1 MTRQEGLAMNQINI
15 VGGGIAGLVAA
26 NACAEAGVQVTLREA
41 HHTLGG
47 RARTTAAPYIAHEG
61 THVFYS
67 DGPPWRWLTERGLVG
82 PSARVSWR
90 EIKGV
95 RLRRD
100 GALRMTPPADLVRMV
115 TDRRRTAP
123 IDRDFSSWAGQHYG
137 PAASR
142 AAANLLGVVTYDAD
156 PGRLSAAFVWER
168 LLRVTAPRP
177 PAVRY
182 VIGGWSSVIARLAT
196 RAREMGVVIETGARV
211 DQLPDPPVLVATELT
226 AAQRLLADATLL
238 WDSGRSVLL
247 DLGVT
252 ARGGDAFAV
261 VDLDEA
267 GFLERY
273 SSPDPTLAP
282 AGHSLVQAQ
291 MPLRFGESKGRRVAA
306 AGTTGRARDTR
317 LAQAHHLATR
327 RGRHRAHRCAGSAW
341 PNLARS
347 PGDQPRRRG
356 VPCRGHG
363 RCTWAAGRG
372 LHQQR
377 DPGGAWRSAG
387 CRYSRGSRARQ
398 PMTRAAR
405 VPHRLTTAL
414 WRRYY
419 DGGHKEAGW
428 QTE

>member
-1 MTRQEGLAMNQINI
+1 MNEINI

-100 GALRMTPPADLVRMV
+100 GALRMTPPAGLVRMV

-123 IDRDFSSWAGQHYG
+123 IDRDFSSWAGEHYG

-211 DQLPDPPVLVATELT
+211 DQLPDPPVIVATELT

-291 MPLRFGESKGRRVAA
+291 MPLRSGESKADGLRRLERLVELGIPGWRRRTIWRRDAVATGRTGALDLPGRTWRDRPAISRGDGVFLAGDMVAA
-306 AGTTGRARDTR
+306 PGLLGEVSINSAIQAARG
-317 LAQAHHLATR
+317 AVQ
-327 RGRHRAHRCAGSAW
+327 
-341 PNLARS
+341 
-347 PGDQPRRRG
+347 
-356 VPCRGHG
+356 
-363 RCTWAAGRG
+363 AAGIRED
-372 LHQQR
+372 R
-377 DPGGAWRSAG
+377 EPVNR
-387 CRYSRGSRARQ
+387 
-398 PMTRAAR
+398 
-405 VPHRLTTAL
+405 
-414 WRRYY
+414 
-419 DGGHKEAGW
+419 
-428 QTE
+428 

>member
-1 MTRQEGLAMNQINI
+1 MTRQEGLAMNEINI

-100 GALRMTPPADLVRMV
+100 GALRMTPPAGLVRMV

-123 IDRDFSSWAGQHYG
+123 IDRDFSSWAGEHYG

-211 DQLPDPPVLVATELT
+211 DQLPDPPVIVATELT

-291 MPLRFGESKGRRVAA
+291 MPLRSGESKADGLRRLERLVELGIPGWRRRTTWRRDAVATGRTGALDLPGRTWRDRPAISRGDGVFLAGDMVAA
-306 AGTTGRARDTR
+306 PGLLGEVSINSAIQAARG
-317 LAQAHHLATR
+317 AVQ
-327 RGRHRAHRCAGSAW
+327 
-341 PNLARS
+341 
-347 PGDQPRRRG
+347 
-356 VPCRGHG
+356 
-363 RCTWAAGRG
+363 AAGIGKDREPVN
-372 LHQQR
+372 R
-377 DPGGAWRSAG
+377 
-387 CRYSRGSRARQ
+387 
-398 PMTRAAR
+398 
-405 VPHRLTTAL
+405 
-414 WRRYY
+414 
-419 DGGHKEAGW
+419 
-428 QTE
+428 

>member
-1 MTRQEGLAMNQINI
+1 MNEINI

-100 GALRMTPPADLVRMV
+100 GALRMTPPASLVRMV

-123 IDRDFSSWAGQHYG
+123 IDRDFSSWAGEHYG

-196 RAREMGVVIETGARV
+196 RAARWAWSSR
-211 DQLPDPPVLVATELT
+211 LVRGLT
-226 AAQRLLADATLL
+226 
-238 WDSGRSVLL
+238 
-247 DLGVT
+247 
-252 ARGGDAFAV
+252 
-261 VDLDEA
+261 
-267 GFLERY
+267 
-273 SSPDPTLAP
+273 SSP
-282 AGHSLVQAQ
+282 
-291 MPLRFGESKGRRVAA
+291 
-306 AGTTGRARDTR
+306 
-317 LAQAHHLATR
+317 TR
-327 RGRHRAHRCAGSAW
+327 R
-341 PNLARS
+341 
-347 PGDQPRRRG
+347 
-356 VPCRGHG
+356 
-363 RCTWAAGRG
+363 
-372 LHQQR
+372 
-377 DPGGAWRSAG
+377 
-387 CRYSRGSRARQ
+387 
-398 PMTRAAR
+398 
-405 VPHRLTTAL
+405 
-414 WRRYY
+414 
-419 DGGHKEAGW
+419 
-428 QTE
+428 

>member
-1 MTRQEGLAMNQINI
+1 MNEINI

-82 PSARVSWR
+82 PSARGSWR

-100 GALRMTPPADLVRMV
+100 GALRMTPPAGLVRMV

-123 IDRDFSSWAGQHYG
+123 IDRDFSSWAGEHYG

-211 DQLPDPPVLVATELT
+211 DQLPDPPVIVATELT

-291 MPLRFGESKGRRVAA
+291 MPLRSGESKADGLRRLERLVELGIPGWRRRTTWRRDAVATGRTGALDLPGRTWRDRPAISRGDGVFLAGDMVAA
-306 AGTTGRARDTR
+306 PGLLGEVSINSAIQAARG
-317 LAQAHHLATR
+317 AVQ
-327 RGRHRAHRCAGSAW
+327 
-341 PNLARS
+341 
-347 PGDQPRRRG
+347 
-356 VPCRGHG
+356 
-363 RCTWAAGRG
+363 AAGIRED
-372 LHQQR
+372 R
-377 DPGGAWRSAG
+377 EPVNR
-387 CRYSRGSRARQ
+387 
-398 PMTRAAR
+398 
-405 VPHRLTTAL
+405 
-414 WRRYY
+414 
-419 DGGHKEAGW
+419 
-428 QTE
+428 

>member
-1 MTRQEGLAMNQINI
+1 MTRQEGLAMNEINI

-67 DGPPWRWLTERGLVG
+67 DGPPWRWLTERGLVD

-100 GALRMTPPADLVRMV
+100 GALRMTPPAGLVRMV

-123 IDRDFSSWAGQHYG
+123 IDRDFSSWAGEHYG

-211 DQLPDPPVLVATELT
+211 DQLPDPPVIVATELA

-291 MPLRFGESKGRRVAA
+291 MPLRSGESKADGLRRLERLVELGIPGWRRRTTWRRDAVATGRTGALDLPGRTWRDRPAISRGDGVFLAGDMVAA
-306 AGTTGRARDTR
+306 PGLLGEVSINSAIQAARG
-317 LAQAHHLATR
+317 AVQ
-327 RGRHRAHRCAGSAW
+327 
-341 PNLARS
+341 
-347 PGDQPRRRG
+347 
-356 VPCRGHG
+356 
-363 RCTWAAGRG
+363 AAGIRED
-372 LHQQR
+372 R
-377 DPGGAWRSAG
+377 EPVNR
-387 CRYSRGSRARQ
+387 
-398 PMTRAAR
+398 
-405 VPHRLTTAL
+405 
-414 WRRYY
+414 
-419 DGGHKEAGW
+419 
-428 QTE
+428 

>member
-1 MTRQEGLAMNQINI
+1 MNEINI

-26 NACAEAGVQVTLREA
+26 NVCAEAGVQVTLREA

-100 GALRMTPPADLVRMV
+100 GALRMTPPAGLVRMV

-123 IDRDFSSWAGQHYG
+123 IDRDFSSWAGEHYG

-168 LLRVTAPRP
+168 LLRVMAPRP

-211 DQLPDPPVLVATELT
+211 DQLPDPPVIVATELT

-291 MPLRFGESKGRRVAA
+291 MPLRSGESKADGLRRLERLVELGIPGWRRRTTWRRDAVATGRTGALDLPGRTWRDRPAISRGDGVFLAGDMVAA
-306 AGTTGRARDTR
+306 PGLLGEVSINSAIQAARG
-317 LAQAHHLATR
+317 AVQ
-327 RGRHRAHRCAGSAW
+327 
-341 PNLARS
+341 
-347 PGDQPRRRG
+347 
-356 VPCRGHG
+356 
-363 RCTWAAGRG
+363 AAGIRED
-372 LHQQR
+372 R
-377 DPGGAWRSAG
+377 EPVNR
-387 CRYSRGSRARQ
+387 
-398 PMTRAAR
+398 
-405 VPHRLTTAL
+405 
-414 WRRYY
+414 
-419 DGGHKEAGW
+419 
-428 QTE
+428 